1 MRPPPRSRDGR
12 DPRRVSLPVLPG
24 ARGRQSGGRR
34 RSRWSEE
41 AYRYMT
47 VGRATRLRL
56 DRVER
61 SGGKKDGCSYIGRD
75 VMLDICTKKEVG
87 GLDEV

>member
-1 MRPPPRSRDGR
+1 
-12 DPRRVSLPVLPG
+12 
-24 ARGRQSGGRR
+24 
-34 RSRWSEE
+34 
-41 AYRYMT
+41 MT